1 MFQEAIRRWL
11 HLNKF
16 PAPWSWINWA
26 LVLTSYGS
34 WPKLSEMN
42 GTWVTATFYTLG
54 VTANV
59 PNSESW
65 KHFLEIC
72 FQRLLRGK
80 KIQLPLKMWASRCTN
95 LPLHAPQNRFLS
107 CNLKGDRLNTKINV
121 FLRIF
126 LFFFL
131 RAHSTSRLPYYLTRL
146 VEKALLQNKTW
157 RFLVVQFTIGSS
169 SSGGLSHVTGSKG
182 TLCRC
187 QKSATR

>member
-1 MFQEAIRRWL
+1 MV
-11 HLNKF
+11 LNKLSSC
-16 PAPWSWINWA
+16 ADKLWILAKIVRNEWH
-26 LVLTSYGS
+26 
-34 WPKLSEMN
+34 LSHCHLLH
-42 GTWVTATFYTLG
+42 TWCD
-54 VTANV
+54 TANV

-187 QKSATR
+187 QKSAMS